1 MNNNGTYVNNTTGAN
16 NNSSSTSLKFKKF
29 LKNKN
34 TVTFF
39 CVVAIVA
46 VLVIGYN
53 WRVNSQVE
61 PVLVPYAKVT
71 IQPKQKITQ
80 DMIGYRKVAR
90 ASLEGEQNP
99 IFDVTDL
106 VNNKYANYNTIIPKG
121 SLFYEE
127 AVANKSELPDYA
139 VMDIPDGYTLYYLTV
154 TMKTSYMNS
163 MMPESFI
170 DLYVSA
176 KDDKTS
182 TAIVGKLYEN
192 IQLIAVKT
200 ADGKDVFENS
210 EETRVPNVLIFAV
223 PTEYYITLKQLEAI
237 NTYGL
242 APQKMEITPVPSN
255 KNYVDNETDEKIE
268 PTLTSEDLVS
278 YIKARSKE
286 IDVNRVPTQGESD

>member
-1 MNNNGTYVNNTTGAN
+1 MNNNGAYVNNTTNSN
-16 NNSSSTSLKFKKF
+16 NTNSTSLKVKKF

-34 TVTFF
+34 TVTFL
-39 CVVAIVA
+39 CVILI
-46 VLVIGYN
+46 VLVLVVGYT

-61 PVLVPYAKVT
+61 PVMVPYAKQT

-80 DMIGYRKVAR
+80 EMIGYRKVAR

-99 IFDVTDL
+99 IFDVDDL
-106 VNNKYANYNTIIPKG
+106 VKNKYANYNTIIPQG
-121 SLFYEE
+121 SLFYGP
-127 AVANKSELPDYA
+127 AVANKEELPDYA
-139 VMDIPDGYTLYYLTV
+139 VMDIPEGYTLYYLTV

-176 KDDKTS
+176 KYDTS
-182 TAIVGKLYEN
+182 TAVVGKLYEN

-242 APQKMEITPVPSN
+242 APQKMEVTPVPSN
-255 KNYVDNETDEKIE
+255 KNYVDSESGEKIE
-268 PTLTSEDLVS
+268 PTLTSEDLVK
-278 YIKARSKE
+278 YIKDRVTE